1 MHCITIINI
10 KTLIYTVIIV
20 ILMSHNLQELLS
32 QVTEDY
38 PTIILSDIS
47 PEDIKLIIEFI
58 YHGEVR
64 IPVDNINSLLEA
76 AQSLKIGGL
85 IDVSIKFTTSI
96 LLYSYSISLLY

>member
-1 MHCITIINI
+1 M
-10 KTLIYTVIIV
+10 
-20 ILMSHNLQELLS
+20 QEVLS

-47 PEDIKLIIEFI
+47 PQNIKSIIEFI

-76 AQSLKIGGL
+76 AQSLKISGL
-85 IDVSIKFTTSI
+85 VDVSIKLLFIVNCILQAILSFI
-96 LLYSYSISLLY
+96 LL

>member
-1 MHCITIINI
+1 MIVICV
-10 KTLIYTVIIV
+10 VIIV

-47 PEDIKLIIEFI
+47 PEDIKSIIEFI

-76 AQSLKIGGL
+76 AQSLKISGL
-85 IDVSIKFTTSI
+85 VDVSIQLLFTI
-96 LLYSYSISLLY
+96 NC